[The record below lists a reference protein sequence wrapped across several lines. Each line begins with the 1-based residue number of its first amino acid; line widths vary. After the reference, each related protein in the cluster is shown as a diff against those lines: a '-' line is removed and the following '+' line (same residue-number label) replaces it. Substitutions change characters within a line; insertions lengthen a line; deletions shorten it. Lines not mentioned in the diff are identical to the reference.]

1 MPWIGHCTGISMGL
15 NQQPDSQPMPVAH
28 LSRLPGVQLEY
39 LQHGHGPTRIMFLH
53 GLEASARIWT
63 GVQVALPP
71 DQFTTIALNN
81 RGAGKSDAPMDD
93 SAYSIEAFAQDAHD
107 LAHSLSWT
115 RFALVGHSM
124 GGATVAQFA
133 VNHHAYLDALVLLNP
148 ASPDGRTGTPEQV
161 EQRIDAFIH
170 ARRERLA
177 REKLA
182 AAADTARADSQLT
195 DWRAM
200 LHIDMANTVEQ
211 RLRGSLRS
219 LHTIRI
225 SDRLRSIPVPTLL
238 ACGGQ
243 DDVIALD
250 NMLATF
256 ARLPTGSRL
265 QVWHQLGH
273 SPNLEQPDTVADT
286 LRQFMASLAAAA

>member
-1 MPWIGHCTGISMGL
+1 MAL
-15 NQQPDSQPMPVAH
+15 NNRSDTQPMPVAH
-28 LSRLPGVQLEY
+28 LCQLPDVQLEY
-39 LQHGHGPTRIMFLH
+39 LQLGHGPTRIMFIH

-71 DQFTTIALNN
+71 DQFTSIALNN
-81 RGAGKSDAPMDD
+81 RGAGNSDAPADD
-93 SAYSIEAFAQDAHD
+93 NAYSIEAFAQDAQH
-107 LAHSLSWT
+107 LAQSLSWT

-133 VNHHAYLDALVLLNP
+133 VDHHHCLDALSLLNP
-148 ASPDGRTGTPEQV
+148 ASPRGRAGTPEQV
-161 EQRIDAFIH
+161 EQRVAAFIQT
-170 ARRERLA
+170 RRERLA
-177 REKLA
+177 RQNIA
-182 AAADTARADSQLT
+182 AVPDAACADSQAA
-195 DWRAM
+195 DWRA
-200 LHIDMANTVEQ
+200 LLELDMANTVEH

-219 LHTIRI
+219 LHSIRI
-225 SDRLRSIPVPTLL
+225 DDRLGSIPVPTLL

-256 ARLPTGSRL
+256 ALLARGARL

-273 SPNLEQPDTVADT
+273 SPNLEQPDLVAHT
-286 LRQFMASLAAAA
+286 LRQFMTSLAARA

>member
-1 MPWIGHCTGISMGL
+1 MTMNNRS
-15 NQQPDSQPMPVAH
+15 DSQPMPVAH
-28 LSRLPGVQLEY
+28 LCRLPDVQLEY
-39 LQHGHGPTRIMFLH
+39 LQHGHGPTRIMFMH

-71 DQFTTIALNN
+71 DQFTSIALNN
-81 RGAGKSDAPMDD
+81 RGAGNSDAPADD
-93 SAYSIEAFAQDAHD
+93 NAYSIEAFAQDAQH
-107 LAHSLSWT
+107 LAQSLSWT

-124 GGATVAQFA
+124 GGATVVQFA
-133 VNHHAYLDALVLLNP
+133 VDYHDCLDALILLNP
-148 ASPDGRTGTPEQV
+148 ASPRGRAGTPEQM
-161 EQRIDAFIH
+161 EQRVAAFIQS
-170 ARRERLA
+170 RRERLA
-177 REKLA
+177 RQNIA
-182 AAADTARADSQLT
+182 AVPDAACADSQAA

-200 LHIDMANTVEQ
+200 LELDMANTVEQ

-225 SDRLRSIPVPTLL
+225 DDRLGSIPVPTLL

-256 ARLPTGSRL
+256 ALLARGARL

-273 SPNLEQPDTVADT
+273 SPNLEQPDLVAET
-286 LRQFMASLAAAA
+286 LRQFMASLAARA